1 MVSRQRV
8 RSVSNLLVVAAER
21 QEFEGIRRRV
31 SALRPLALPVDY
43 AAEGELREHRLA
55 LVANGAGP
63 RLAGRAVDAACGG
76 WKVDA
81 VISTGFCGGLDPGLA
96 VGQVIAASEI
106 EARESGKRYPAYL
119 PQETASAPARG
130 SILSMDRVAVS
141 VEEKK
146 ALRATGAAAVEMEA
160 AGVAER
166 ARCHGIPFY
175 CIRVVS
181 DAAGESM
188 PLDFNLYRT
197 AEGRFKRGA
206 IARAALA
213 KPFRI
218 PGLLRLRRQARI
230 ASMRLGEFFGDCRIF

>member
-1 MVSRQRV
+1 MSK
-8 RSVSNLLVVAAER
+8 LLMIAAEKI
-21 QEFEGIRRRV
+21 EFAGIERRV
-31 SALRPLALPVDY
+31 SSLRPLSLPVDY
-43 AAEGELREHRLA
+43 AAEAELREHRLA

-63 RLAGRAVDAACGG
+63 RLAAQAVDAACGK

-81 VISTGFCGGLDPGLA
+81 VISTGFCGGLDPALS

-106 EARESGKRYPAYL
+106 DARVSGKRYPAYL
-119 PQETASAPARG
+119 PRETNPAPACG
-130 SILSMDRVAVS
+130 AILSIDRVAVS
-141 VEEKK
+141 VEEKE

-166 ARCHGIPFY
+166 AACHGIPFY

-197 AEGRFKRGA
+197 AEGRFRRGA

-213 KPFRI
+213 RPLRRI

-230 ASMRLGEFFGDCRIF
+230 ASMKLGEFFADCRFF

>member
-1 MVSRQRV
+1 M
-8 RSVSNLLVVAAER
+8 SNLLMIAAER
-21 QEFEGIRRRV
+21 QEFEGIRLRV
-31 SALRPLALPVDY
+31 GPLRPLAIAVDY
-43 AAEGELREHRLA
+43 AAEGELREHRVA

-63 RLAGRAVDAACGG
+63 RLAAEAVEAACGK

-81 VISTGFCGGLDPGLA
+81 VISTGFCGGLDPGLS

-106 EARESGKRYPAYL
+106 DARGSGKRYPAYL
-119 PQETASAPARG
+119 PRETNPAPACG

-141 VEEKK
+141 VGEKE

-160 AGVAER
+160 AGVAEGASR
-166 ARCHGIPFY
+166 HGIPFY

-197 AEGRFKRGA
+197 AEGRFQRGA
-206 IARAALA
+206 IVRAAVA
-213 KPFRI
+213 RPFRRI
-218 PGLLRLRRQARI
+218 PGLLRLQRQARI
-230 ASMRLGEFFGDCRIF
+230 ASMRLGEFFADCRFF